1 MIISVINHSGLS
13 AEEVQSAI
21 RAVTAKSRKILSPTG
36 AWEPRSA
43 WKAG

>member
-1 MIISVINHSGLS
+1 
-13 AEEVQSAI
+13 
-21 RAVTAKSRKILSPTG
+21 VTAKSRKILSPTG